1 MKVPRRMRAARVLA
15 CLGVSAALLALA
27 SPAAAHIVVV
37 SPAGGGQGTAHWI
50 GGGPLPQAAE
60 NGAGLIINPF
70 GQILPAAHGAGLP
83 HACLML
89 MGNSSVAAILAPPSF
104 TGCFHGQ

>member
-1 MKVPRRMRAARVLA
+1 VKL
-15 CLGVSAALLALA
+15 SAATRRSRVIASLAASLLAVAFA

-37 SPAGGGQGTAHWI
+37 NPPGGGQGTAHWI

-70 GQILPAAHGAGLP
+70 GDILPAAHGAGLV
-83 HACLML
+83 HGCLML
-89 MGNSSVAAILAPPSF
+89 MENNSAAAILAPPSF
-104 TGCFHGQ
+104 TGCHHGD